1 MDNFNFLLLKRKSGI
16 KWAVLFNMSMIIGS
30 LSVFGQAT
38 NATIQGVV
46 VNGQGETVRG
56 ATVFI
61 KNEATGFQTGSITNA
76 QGFYQVQQVPLGGPY
91 SVTTSFTGYTSINK
105 KGFTV
110 SLRDVV
116 QVDFELNETL
126 LEMEEVVISAT
137 DPRYRLD
144 ELGAST
150 DITEQQIRLLPT
162 EGRNFTRLVSL
173 SPLQGGG
180 SINLGGQRRTSTNIT
195 IDGVNARNQL
205 TAGEI
210 GRGPYTISQE
220 AIREFEVST
229 NDYDVTQG
237 RQGGGAINAVTKAGT
252 NEFEGSAFFFHRN
265 DALQN
270 NENIFGNPRT
280 VDFSTSQYGLS
291 VGGPLIKDKLHFFFV
306 YERQDERI
314 PVSIADLQTEDD
326 ENRIG
331 ITRENLDRFLDIARS
346 QYGVSAAPQVG
357 QFERETEAN
366 TLFARL
372 DWQINEKHTF
382 TFRNNWNRWEN
393 PFSVS
398 DNSSIELAE
407 SFSDFQ
413 SWENS
418 SLFSLRSTFTPRV
431 TNEFKFQFQHAERQF
446 LPSSQLPISNI
457 PRAIV
462 FVNSELPNGRTR
474 NLSVQIGGQRFTPE
488 TNREDQ
494 FQIAN
499 YLYINKGRFNITL
512 GTDNLITSLETLLSN
527 EQNGRFFFN
536 SLDDF
541 ANLTPNR
548 YAREVPLQGLPIVNQ
563 TVVDLSFFGQAE
575 FGIVPNLTALVGLR
589 YDATT
594 FLDAADFNQ
603 TVFDELGLRTD
614 NDINDFDNIQP
625 RLQLTWN
632 VGGNDRDIVKL
643 GGGFYTSQPHYYAQV
658 NNIQNSGVLLGA
670 IDVTG
675 DEVPTPD
682 FESYRQDP
690 STVPGVPEGV
700 VPFSTINAVS
710 DDFEVPTVMK
720 ANLSYTHFFGTRA
733 YVTVNL
739 LGSTTRNNYV
749 YQEANLVEDPFFVT
763 PIEGREVFVPA
774 ETITDR
780 GLTDW
785 TNSRISDQVGRTL
798 VLQPDGE
805 LDQYAVIVEGSTK
818 IGKDGYFEASYTFN
832 QARDNSSYNCC
843 VANTSTFLPVEGDP
857 RALNRGFSDNHF
869 THKLVINGATPSW
882 KGLSAGV
889 TVIGSGGTRYSL
901 HVDDNTSVNGDF
913 NLRNDIAYIFDPND
927 PSTPADIVDGYQEV
941 LDDPNTAENFKTYL
955 RESFGG
961 YAERN
966 GGKNPFAAIVDARI
980 LYKFRTASKHG
991 FEITADLFNVAN
1003 FLSDV
1008 FNTDEVWGQTNNF
1021 GRRRD
1026 FMRVTGFDQATQ
1038 AYQYSVQTGAGNE
1051 PINGTPWRLQLGI
1064 RYTFGNY

>member
-1 MDNFNFLLLKRKSGI
+1 MSNFNSTISRKGDGLIAICVILLM
-16 KWAVLFNMSMIIGS
+16 AVFFPLLS
-30 LSVFGQAT
+30 LGQAT
-38 NATIQGVV
+38 NATIKGKVL
-46 VNGQGETVRG
+46 NDQGEPLEG
-56 ATVFI
+56 ATVQVR
-61 KNEATGFQTGSITNA
+61 NEATGFQTGSITNA
-76 QGFYQVQQVPLGGPY
+76 QGTYFFQQLPLGGPY
-91 SVTTSFTGYTSINK
+91 AI
-105 KGFTV
+105 TV
-110 SLRDVV
+110 SFIGYRPVNKSGLFVTLRDEVNV
-116 QVDFELNETL
+116 NFNL
-126 LEMEEVVISAT
+126 LESTMEMEEVVISAS

-144 ELGAST
+144 KLGSLT
-150 DITEQQIRLLPT
+150 QITEQQIKLLPT

-229 NDYDVTQG
+229 NNYDVTQG

-252 NEFEGSAFFFHRN
+252 NELEASAFFFHRN

-270 NENIFGNPRT
+270 NEDIRGNPRT

-291 VGGPLIKDKLHFFFV
+291 IGGPLMKDKLHFYLV

-314 PVSIADLQTEDD
+314 PQFIADLQTEDD

-331 ITRENLDRFLDIARS
+331 ITQENLNSFLDIART
-346 QYGVSAAPQVG
+346 QYGVSEAQQVG
-357 QFERETEAN
+357 QFQRETEAN

-372 DWQINEKHTF
+372 DWQINDKHTF
-382 TFRNNWNRWEN
+382 TFRNNWNRWVN

-418 SLFSLRSTFTPRV
+418 SLFSLRSTFKPRV
-431 TNEFKFQFQHAERQF
+431 TNEFKVQFQHAERQF
-446 LPSSQLPISNI
+446 LPSSQLPVSNI

-494 FQIAN
+494 WQIAN
-499 YLYINKGRFNITL
+499 YLYLNRGDFNITL

-536 SLDDF
+536 SLEDF
-541 ANLTPNR
+541 ANMTPNR

-563 TVVDLSFFGQAE
+563 TVIDLSLFAQVDVNIHPHVNAVLG
-575 FGIVPNLTALVGLR
+575 VR
-589 YDATT
+589 WDATS
-594 FLDAADFNQ
+594 FQDAADFNQ

-614 NDINDFDNIQP
+614 NRPTDWDNIQP
-625 RLQLTWN
+625 RVQFTWN
-632 VGGNDRDIVKL
+632 IGGNEKDVIKL
-643 GGGFYTSQPHYYAQV
+643 GGGFFSAQPHYYAQV

-675 DEVPTPD
+675 DQVPTPD
-682 FESYRQDP
+682 FVSYRQDP

-710 DDFEVPTVMK
+710 DDFEVPTIMK

-739 LGSTTRNNYV
+739 LGSATNNNYV
-749 YQEANLVEDPFFVT
+749 YQESNLVEDPFFVT
-763 PIEGREVFVPA
+763 PVEGREVFVPA

-798 VLQPDGE
+798 VLTSDGE
-805 LDQYAVIVEGSTK
+805 LDQYAIIVEGSSMF
-818 IGKDGYFEASYTFN
+818 GKDGYVEASYTFN
-832 QARDNSSYNCC
+832 QTRDNSSYNCC

-869 THKLVINGATPSW
+869 THKMVINGATPSW
-882 KGLSAGV
+882 KGLQAGV
-889 TVIGSGGTRYSL
+889 TVTGTGGTRYSL

-927 PSTPADIVDGYQEV
+927 PATPVNIAEGYQEV
-941 LDDPNTAENFKTYL
+941 LNDPDTPDNFKTYL
-955 RESFGG
+955 RESFGK

-966 GGKNPFAAIVDARI
+966 GGKNPFAAFVDMRV
-980 LYKFRTASKHG
+980 LYKFQTKQKHG
-991 FEITADLFNVAN
+991 FELTADLFNVAN
-1003 FLSDV
+1003 FLGDI
-1008 FNTDEVWGQTNNF
+1008 FNTEEVWGQSHNF

-1026 FMRVTGFDQATQ
+1026 FMRVTGFDQASQ
-1038 AYQYSVQTGAGNE
+1038 AYQYGVQTGAGTE
-1051 PINGTPWRLQLGI
+1051 PINGNPWRLQLGI
-1064 RYTFGNY
+1064 RYTFGSY